1 MMLLESQQPPSQLW
15 LAAAPPQGF
24 GEDADGSEYSGI
36 EPTSLRVLIVEDE
49 FFIALHTEG
58 LLQAMGHSVVGIAVS
73 ADDAVRM
80 AEQHRPDVVLMDIRL
95 VGARDGVHAAT
106 EINTRVGTPVLFVT
120 AHTDLATRQRA
131 AATQSL
137 GFLEKPLTEQRLRAG
152 LTGVAR
158 KP

>member
-1 MMLLESQQPPSQLW
+1 MMLLESQQPSQLW
-15 LAAAPPQGF
+15 VAAAAPQGT
-24 GEDADGSEYSGI
+24 GEDADGSEYPGV
-36 EPTSLRVLIVEDE
+36 ELTALRVLIVEDE
-49 FFIALHTEG
+49 FFIALHTES

-95 VGARDGVHAAT
+95 VGARDGVHAAA
-106 EINTRVGTPVLFVT
+106 EINARVGTPLLFVS
-120 AHTDLATRQRA
+120 AHTDPATRQRA

-158 KP
+158 KS